1 VRWGSADGRSARV
14 RLPPAP
20 ARPRR
25 PRSRAATL
33 IALTVCS
40 LLASGCGLLGKPQP
54 LSADAPLDMSVTSP
68 EFSGGVIPAQFTCYG
83 SGESP
88 PIFWSGAPPGTKSVA
103 LIVDDQLAPISP
115 RVYWIVFDIGADTT
129 DLQIGPPATGGTSG
143 RPAESTLPPG
153 ARVAANSVGVAGYT
167 PPCPVGSPH
176 SYRFTV
182 YALNTSFGPSLPNDT
197 RLLQAWTTIAAHVI
211 GRGTVTVKA
220 LPGAAKDRRES

>member
-1 VRWGSADGRSARV
+1 M
-14 RLPPAP
+14 
-20 ARPRR
+20 
-25 PRSRAATL
+25 
-33 IALTVCS
+33 LTVCS

-68 EFSGGVIPAQFTCYG
+68 EFSGGVIPVRFTCYG

-129 DLQIGPPATGGTSG
+129 DLQSGPPTTGAAGH

-153 ARVAANSVGVAGYT
+153 ARVAANSSGVAGYA
-167 PPCPVGSPH
+167 PPCPVGAPH
-176 SYRFTV
+176 KYRISV
-182 YALNTSFGPSLPNDT
+182 YALNTYFGSSLPNDA

-211 GRGTVTVKA
+211 GRGTVTVTA
-220 LPGAAKDRRES
+220 LPGAVKGRRAS